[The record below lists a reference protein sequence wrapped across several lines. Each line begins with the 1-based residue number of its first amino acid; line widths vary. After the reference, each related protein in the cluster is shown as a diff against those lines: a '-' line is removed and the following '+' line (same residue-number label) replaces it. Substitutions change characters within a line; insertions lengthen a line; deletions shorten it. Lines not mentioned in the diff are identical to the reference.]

1 MSRMDAAFTA
11 ELDRLEHAH
20 LLRAPVA
27 MRPAAPGAI
36 VCGGRTLLNFSS
48 NDYLGLA
55 RHPLLAERAAD
66 YAREYGTGATASRL
80 VCGTLP
86 IHTALE
92 ARIAALKGQEAAMLL
107 ASGWQANAAVLGAL
121 LRFAGPDVLLFADEL
136 NHSSLLHGGRIAGV
150 KPIRFRHND
159 TADLEHH
166 LAATAGRSGP
176 RFIVTESVF
185 SMDGDRADLNR
196 LRALAQTYNAFL
208 YLDEAH
214 ATGVLGQNGMGL
226 CAGEPGIDLVMG
238 TCSKAL
244 GGFGAYVAG
253 SRALIAFLQNACA
266 GFIFTTALP
275 PPVLGAIDAALD
287 LVPTMQAERDTL
299 ARNASLVRAGF
310 ADLGVDTAGSSTQ
323 IIPAVIGSAEAA
335 LSLADALR
343 AQGIL
348 AVAIRPPT
356 VAAGTS
362 RIRFALSAA
371 HGQADI
377 AQLLAAMRSVCAA
390 TRLAA

>member
-1 MSRMDAAFTA
+1 
-11 ELDRLEHAH
+11 
-20 LLRAPVA
+20 
-27 MRPAAPGAI
+27 
-36 VCGGRTLLNFSS
+36 
-48 NDYLGLA
+48 
-55 RHPLLAERAAD
+55 
-66 YAREYGTGATASRL
+66 
-80 VCGTLP
+80 
-86 IHTALE
+86 
-92 ARIAALKGQEAAMLL
+92 
-107 ASGWQANAAVLGAL
+107 
-121 LRFAGPDVLLFADEL
+121 
-136 NHSSLLHGGRIAGV
+136 
-150 KPIRFRHND
+150 
-159 TADLEHH
+159 
-166 LAATAGRSGP
+166 
-176 RFIVTESVF
+176 
-185 SMDGDRADLNR
+185 MDGDRADLNR

-208 YLDEAH
+208 YIDEAH

-287 LVPTMQAERDTL
+287 LVPTMAAERAVL
-299 ARNASLVRAGF
+299 AQNANLLRAAF
-310 ADLGVDTAGSSTQ
+310 AELGIDTAGSSTQ
-323 IIPAVIGSAEAA
+323 IIPAVIGGAEAA
-335 LSLADALR
+335 LSLSNALR

-377 AQLLAAMRSVCAA
+377 EHLLTAMRAVWPAA
-390 TRLAA
+390 RLAA